1 LKLEYNNMKVS
12 VIITTYQQPDFLSE
26 AIESIL
32 TQTFNDLEL
41 IVVNDDPLGQ
51 ETEKIVL
58 SYNDPRIIYIKN
70 EKNFKGAKSLNIGL
84 RAAKGEYIAILD
96 DDDAWISKDKLEKQV
111 NFLEKNPEYIIVG
124 TSSIHID
131 RKTNKEITRYT
142 GGFNLKNIE
151 KFILTKVPFAHS
163 SILCR
168 RNAMI
173 SVGGYSED
181 LPRAKDIDLYIKLV
195 KLGKFGFLPECFIKY
210 REIVPE
216 EDIIIKKHLLDAFF
230 HKKVIWRH
238 RKDFPHIYFLSS
250 YLKISLRYLIFRTLI
265 FLPLLYKIYRKVRY
279 NKEDFLPTLK
289 IPSVSRIGLDIE
301 LARQFKR
308 LKPGIVL
315 EAGSGCSGRLPYKKY
330 IPHTKYLTLD
340 IDKKSKPDIC
350 CDLHDIKWES
360 DYFDAV
366 VAIEVLEHL
375 YNPQKAIDEMRR
387 ILKPGGVCLLS
398 TRFIHPYHPG
408 PKDYYRFTWDSL
420 NYLFRDFQKVEVFH
434 HGNKIQSLW
443 QILADGKLKIFLN
456 IFNPLI
462 ARISSRKTRFP
473 CGFIVYAEK

>member
-1 LKLEYNNMKVS
+1 MKVS
-12 VIITTYQQPDFLSE
+12 VIITTYQQPDFLFE
-26 AIESIL
+26 AIESVL
-32 TQTFNDLEL
+32 AQTFNDFEL
-41 IVVNDDPLGQ
+41 IIVNDDPLGE

-58 SYNDPRIIYIKN
+58 SYNDPRIVYIKN
-70 EKNFKGAKSLNIGL
+70 EKNLKGAKSLNIGL
-84 RAAKGEYIAILD
+84 RTAKGEYVAILD
-96 DDDAWISKDKLEKQV
+96 DDDSWISKDKLEKQV

-131 RKTNKEITRYT
+131 RKTNKEVTRYT
-142 GGFNLKNIE
+142 GELNPKNIE

-216 EDIIIKKHLLDAFF
+216 EDSIIKKHLLDAFF

-238 RKDFPHIYFLSS
+238 RKDFLYIYFLNS
-250 YLKISLRYLIFRTLI
+250 YLKISLRYLIFKTLT
-265 FLPLLYKIYRKVRY
+265 FSPLPYEIYRKVRY
-279 NKEDFLPTLK
+279 DKKAFLPTLK
-289 IPSVSRIGLDIE
+289 IPSVSRISLDIK
-301 LARQFKR
+301 LKQLFKN
-308 LKPGIVL
+308 LKPGVVL
-315 EAGSGCSGRLPYKKY
+315 EVGSGFSSYKKY
-330 IPHTKYLTLD
+330 IPYTKYMTLD
-340 IDKKSKPDIC
+340 IDKESKPNIC
-350 CDLHDIKWES
+350 CDLHDIKWDS
-360 DYFDAV
+360 DYFDTV
-366 VAIEVLEHL
+366 IAIEVLEHIHTPEKVI
-375 YNPQKAIDEMRR
+375 NEIWR
-387 ILKPGGVCLLS
+387 ILKLGGVCILS

-420 NYLFRDFQKVEVFH
+420 NYLFRKFTKVEIYH

-443 QILADGKLKIFLN
+443 QIITDGKIKIILN

-462 ARISSRKTRFP
+462 AKINSKKTRFP
-473 CGFIVYAEK
+473 CGFVVFAKK

>member
-1 LKLEYNNMKVS
+1 
-12 VIITTYQQPDFLSE
+12 
-26 AIESIL
+26 
-32 TQTFNDLEL
+32 
-41 IVVNDDPLGQ
+41 
-51 ETEKIVL
+51 
-58 SYNDPRIIYIKN
+58 
-70 EKNFKGAKSLNIGL
+70 
-84 RAAKGEYIAILD
+84 
-96 DDDAWISKDKLEKQV
+96 
-111 NFLEKNPEYIIVG
+111 
-124 TSSIHID
+124 
-131 RKTNKEITRYT
+131 
-142 GGFNLKNIE
+142 
-151 KFILTKVPFAHS
+151 
-163 SILCR
+163 
-168 RNAMI
+168 MI